1 MVRQTDAA
9 GNASGPATLN
19 FTIESL
25 IPPALQPQES
35 SAATPVGLPTTPFQP
50 SEVPLSKTDFL
61 HTEPATPLRKTKHF
75 SGRRV
80 LWNMG
85 CRPFFPSSI

>member
-35 SAATPVGLPTTPFQP
+35 SAATLWDCQPHRFSHLKYLFPRPIFCTPNRP
-50 SEVPLSKTDFL
+50 
-61 HTEPATPLRKTKHF
+61 TPLRKTKHF